1 MENLEVSRLVTALAV
16 AVITFLIR
24 FIYTLLTRN
33 GEKMKIR
40 SSSVELIDKVINER
54 EWEKQENRLIVEE
67 AFEQLYAK
75 PLSYF
80 EIKILMYAESPNS
93 AFRTYLK
100 YRPLLE
106 FNDKRTMFR
115 YKKGKRPYWALLN
128 GSIKLPKSI
137 IKGVVVYM
145 AFEYP
150 ASYAMT
156 WLMSD
161 ASATI
166 EVDRLAIFW
175 LIDGLFW
182 LLAIIFLVN
191 GLRYHDS
198 EKEIKRNLSDKF
210 QFDQQAGKG
219 SRD

>member
-1 MENLEVSRLVTALAV
+1 
-16 AVITFLIR
+16 
-24 FIYTLLTRN
+24 
-33 GEKMKIR
+33 
-40 SSSVELIDKVINER
+40 
-54 EWEKQENRLIVEE
+54 
-67 AFEQLYAK
+67 
-75 PLSYF
+75 
-80 EIKILMYAESPNS
+80 
-93 AFRTYLK
+93 
-100 YRPLLE
+100 
-106 FNDKRTMFR
+106 
-115 YKKGKRPYWALLN
+115 
-128 GSIKLPKSI
+128 
-137 IKGVVVYM
+137 M

-161 ASATI
+161 ASAAI